1 MALAADDHVVVH
13 GDPEVA
19 PGLDDPLRDLDVG
32 AARLGVAARVVVD
45 EDQRRGAEV
54 EAAAAA
60 YQAAEL
66 RQGALMNRN
75 DPNDVAAREELIQIL
90 RWYGQTLG
98 RSQNSHETVLGL
110 FLEDVWREY
119 SQL

>member
-1 MALAADDHVVVH
+1 
-13 GDPEVA
+13 
-19 PGLDDPLRDLDVG
+19 
-32 AARLGVAARVVVD
+32 
-45 EDQRRGAEV
+45 
-54 EAAAAA
+54 
-60 YQAAEL
+60 
-66 RQGALMNRN
+66 LMNRN

-110 FLEDVWREY
+110 FLEDIWREY